1 MGLTAFIVEQDR
13 PGVSIGKE
21 EDKMGMRLS
30 CTSEVIF
37 DNVRIPKDHM
47 LGRKNRGFKI
57 ILETLDHSRAGMG
70 AFGVGIGQRCVEEAA
85 KYAKQRKAVPGV
97 SVSTFQSVQN
107 MLADME
113 IQVQA
118 SRQAYLHAA
127 ELMDAGLPSP
137 PRPSQ
142 TIGTDTGMK
151 CAVDGVRS
159 WAATAMKDYPMEKL
173 MRDAKILQIYEGTN
187 RISALSLP
195 VSC

>member
-1 MGLTAFIVEQDR
+1 MGLTAFIVERDR

-57 ILETLDHSRAGMG
+57 ILETLDHSRAGVG

-85 KYAKQRKAVPGV
+85 KYAKQRKQFPA
-97 SVSTFQSVQN
+97 SVCPPSSPSRICW
-107 MLADME
+107 LME

-118 SRQAYLHAA
+118 SRQALHAA

-137 PRPSQ
+137 PRPPSP
-142 TIGTDTGMK
+142 
-151 CAVDGVRS
+151 R
-159 WAATAMKDYPMEKL
+159 P
-173 MRDAKILQIYEGTN
+173 
-187 RISALSLP
+187 SAP
-195 VSC
+195 TPA